1 MFRLLVLGLLLLLLG
16 MQYRLWVGDGGWA
29 EVARLRADIEA
40 LQEANADLQTRNNKL
55 EAEISSL
62 KTGVDAMEERARSDL
77 GMVKED
83 EDFFLIIEPEEGKA
97 PANKPSTPA
106 AEKESG
112 QDPGNKSRSGKP

>member
-29 EVARLRADIEA
+29 EVARLRAQLEK
-40 LQEANADLQTRNNKL
+40 LEEANTDLRTRNNKL

-62 KTGVDAMEERARSDL
+62 KTGVEAMEERARSDL

-83 EDFFLIIEPEEGKA
+83 EDFFLIVEPRHRPNGGPEA
-97 PANKPSTPA
+97 PEPDQP
-106 AEKESG
+106 
-112 QDPGNKSRSGKP
+112 